1 VKIIDTRLILTPRK
15 IAALADAHVN
25 ELPYLVFDCKT
36 RYGSNGRPALQV
48 SVGMH
53 LLSAAE
59 LSTELIDHAERE
71 TSGIVVV
78 DAAAAAA
85 RVDDDV

>member
-1 VKIIDTRLILTPRK
+1 MKIIDIRLILTPSK
-15 IAALADAHVN
+15 IAALTDAHVN
-25 ELPYLVFDCKT
+25 ELPYLAFDCKT

-78 DAAAAAA
+78 DAAAGA